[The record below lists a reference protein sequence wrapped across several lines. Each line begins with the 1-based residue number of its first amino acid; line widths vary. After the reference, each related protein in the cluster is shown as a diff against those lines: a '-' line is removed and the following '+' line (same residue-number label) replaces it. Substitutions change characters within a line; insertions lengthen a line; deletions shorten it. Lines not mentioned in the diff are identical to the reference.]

1 MKRTQISRLVHVPIL
16 TGALGV
22 ACIDPARAETDL
34 GPARVTGEVEV
45 GGRAMSG
52 DFDASK
58 FQEYQDFVPGA
69 YTRGLVLIEDD
80 ALQHWLRS
88 QIQYVGPRD
97 QLYRVEGGAYGRWGF
112 DAGYDEYPRTL
123 SNTARTL
130 YTAGPDATF
139 TLPQGLQPRLQAIAA
154 APARSAALGQALQGA
169 VEIPLGFEIEEGH
182 AEGYWRPTTEAEG
195 RIRYFTLQRSGNRPF
210 SAAFGSPGGNFAN
223 FAAPVDDRIHD
234 VRARLEWAEPEWS
247 VAVDYDGSFYA
258 DALDSIT
265 VANPLR
271 ATDIATASSRGRLSA
286 PPDNSANGISLTSA
300 ALVPVGFP
308 LRIASTFAYQLRVQ
322 NADFLPETINTALTS
337 PLLVLPRD
345 SLHGQVNTWLGNV
358 VLTGSPLH
366 DLDMTIRYRV
376 YEFDNTTG
384 AFAFSSQV
392 VNDQGFVPA
401 PLETTPLDWLR
412 QDFGFDAG
420 YDLARDW
427 KLDFDYAW
435 QSWRRSSYRELRH
448 QDDHVAGAHLEAR
461 PVAGVVL
468 RTGYTWSGRR
478 GGVYVPAPGEL
489 PGLRKFDEANRIENA
504 VDALA
509 QVTLAETLELSAS
522 GSYGYWNFES
532 SDFGLMNS
540 QYWNAGFDLSYHPFD
555 WLGVSAYYTYESA
568 RDNQSSRYRPVV
580 GGATIDLAA
589 NDWFSRFRSG
599 VSTAGATADLTLWP
613 GRVDLELDW
622 LFETSQSQTSATGIA
637 ARAVD
642 WPFDGDNLLS
652 IGPTLSVHVTDHV
665 TLRAGYRYERY
676 RLDDFQIDTLQPYM
690 PASNIPSPPAPASPP
705 TPSQDVFLAN
715 RNQSYNVHVFGM
727 SAQYRF

>member
-1 MKRTQISRLVHVPIL
+1 MRNTRFPALVQASIL
-16 TGALGV
+16 SGAVGV
-22 ACIDPARAETDL
+22 TWLAPARAETDV
-34 GPARVTGEVEV
+34 GPVRVTGEVEV

-52 DFDASK
+52 DFGASK

-69 YTRGLVLIEDD
+69 YARGLVLIEDD
-80 ALQHWLRS
+80 ALRHWVRS

-97 QLYRVEGGAYGRWGF
+97 QLYRLEGGAWGRWGF
-112 DAGYDEYPRTL
+112 DLGYSEYPRTL
-123 SNTARTL
+123 SDTARTL
-130 YTAGPDATF
+130 YTAGPDASF
-139 TLPQGLQPRLQAIAA
+139 TLPTGLAARLQSIAA

-169 VEIPLGFEIEEGH
+169 VGIPLGFEIEQGH
-182 AEGYWRPTTEAEG
+182 ADAYWRPTAEAEG
-195 RIRYFTLQRSGNRPF
+195 RLRYSTLQRSGNRPF
-210 SAAFGSPGGNFAN
+210 SAAFGSPAGNFAN
-223 FAAPVDDRIHD
+223 FAAPIDDRIHD

-247 VAVDYDGSFYA
+247 VALDYDGSFYV

-265 VANPLR
+265 AANPLR

-286 PPDNSANGISLTSA
+286 APDNSANGISLTSA
-300 ALVPVGFP
+300 TLIPVGFP
-308 LRIASTFAYQLRVQ
+308 LRIAGTFAYQLRTQ
-322 NADFLPETINTALTS
+322 NDDFLPETINTAITS
-337 PLLVLPRD
+337 PLLALPRD

-358 VLTGSPLH
+358 VLTGQPLR
-366 DLDMTIRYRV
+366 DLDLTLRYRV

-392 VNDQGFVPA
+392 VNDQGFLPA

-412 QDFGFDAG
+412 QDLGFDAG
-420 YDLARDW
+420 YELTRAL

-435 QSWRRSSYRELRH
+435 QSWRRSKYRELRR
-448 QDDHVAGAHLEAR
+448 QDDHVVGAHLEAR

-489 PGLRKFDEANRIENA
+489 PGLRKFDEANRIENV

-532 SDFGLMNS
+532 SDFGLTNS
-540 QYWNAGFDLSYHPFD
+540 QYWNAGVDLSYHPFD

-580 GGATIDLAA
+580 GGTTIDLAA
-589 NDWFSRFRSG
+589 NDWYSRFRSG
-599 VSTAGATADLTLWP
+599 VNTAGATADLTLWP
-613 GRVDLELDW
+613 ERVDLQLDW
-622 LFETSQSQTSATGIA
+622 LFETSQSQTSATGTA
-637 ARAVD
+637 ARATD

-652 IGPTLSVHVTDHV
+652 IGPTLNVHVTEHV

-676 RLDDFQIDTLQPYM
+676 RLDDFQIDTLQPFM
-690 PASNIPSPPAPASPP
+690 PLSNIPSPPTPASPP

-715 RNQSYNVHVFGM
+715 RNQNYNIHVFGL